1 MNAAE
6 PLPEQLLGELR
17 LRRTRKKKYYLIN
30 LKVGEG
36 TPQEKLIFLDP
47 EVRTFLTGIA
57 CDKIFLKSFGKNAVV
72 RI

>member
-30 LKVGEG
+30 LKVGE
-36 TPQEKLIFLDP
+36 EKARVLHKKNSYFSTL
-47 EVRTFLTGIA
+47 R
-57 CDKIFLKSFGKNAVV
+57 FGLF
-72 RI
+72 